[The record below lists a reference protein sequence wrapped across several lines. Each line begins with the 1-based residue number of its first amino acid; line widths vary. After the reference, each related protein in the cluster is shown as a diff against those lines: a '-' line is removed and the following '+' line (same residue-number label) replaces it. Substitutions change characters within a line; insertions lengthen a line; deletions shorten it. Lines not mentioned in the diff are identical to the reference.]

1 MNVNKVNAYKLA
13 THPTVD
19 EGAGILTDNTV
30 DGTVNSARGGGSGG
44 TEATE
49 PGYTG
54 LWAGLGVGLVGA
66 ALVALVCV
74 LLRA

>member
-1 MNVNKVNAYKLA
+1 MYLLVPVDELS
-13 THPTVD
+13 PPSTVD
-19 EGAGILTDNTV
+19 EGTGILTDNTV
-30 DGTVNSARGGGSGG
+30 DGTVNSARGGGGSGG